1 MVNTVTM
8 LTLVSTSGLR
18 TAEGEPHTHSEICM
32 QDRFCSFFYFFM
44 KEDSCFLLYKMQKK
58 KLVTV
63 NGFPSL

>member
-32 QDRFCSFFYFFM
+32 QDQFCSFFL
-44 KEDSCFLLYKMQKK
+44 FLHEGGQLFSTLQNAK